1 MNTIYNIIWRFC
13 FAVSCILSLIFMA
26 ESISRQPTTA
36 ASYKIYSTNIGD
48 RLNLV
53 GDCKK
58 EDAQKFFTYTTS
70 NDRSVLTSLCFAAH
84 AFKGENGKEA
94 MLVPFK
100 TNEKND
106 YWWGNTPYSTEVM
119 EYTQKMADLF
129 KMTELEES
137 VIEGKYWEA
146 KWSYIAQVTGGVIAG
161 NAIFWA
167 LFYIMVWVFVGF
179 KKKEHQKYGE

>member
-1 MNTIYNIIWRFC
+1 MTTIYNIIWRFC

-26 ESISRQPTTA
+26 ASISSETTTS
-36 ASYKIYSTNIGD
+36 ASYKIYSTDIND

-58 EDAQKFFTYTTS
+58 EDAQKFLTYTTS
-70 NDRSVLTSLCFAAH
+70 NDRSVFVNLCFAAH
-84 AFKGENGKEA
+84 AFKGENGKEV

-119 EYTQKMADLF
+119 EYTQKMADSF

-137 VIEGKYWEA
+137 VIEGKYWDA
-146 KWSYIAQVTGGVIAG
+146 KWSDIAQMTGGVIAG

-167 LFYIMVWVFVGF
+167 LFYVMVWVFVGF
-179 KKKEHQKYGE
+179 KKKERQQT